1 MKRNLMASAVATTF
15 GFLLLV
21 PSADA
26 FTGLPVWKCRAS
38 ASYSS
43 VNGGPRVESVVANG
57 KLGTTSSAPTENAQ
71 CAEAETG
78 AGNLATPLGIA
89 QGDLGV
95 STAQAKTTI
104 TPELGKAIDQKVS
117 AFARVNGTNIGTIPV
132 LGVTTAGATGSCTP
146 GSLTPNLQGASNAV
160 SLLGANQDGLAT
172 ALGNL
177 LNATGLVKVVF
188 NEQIRTSNSL
198 TVRAAHITVLSGTS
212 GAPPAL
218 DLVVGEAKV
227 GFEGPVCDPTK
238 QGGPGPDLGRVCP
251 LGSVLDLASNPL
263 VCIIPG
269 SSGSTFGTIIVGRPF
284 TGPSGGTVVP
294 IDLARKRFGNNVCLR
309 GNSAPKFAI
318 IGTNK
323 RDRITGTNKADRI
336 LALAGKDAVSGGRG
350 NDCIDGGTGSDNL
363 SGSLGRDKIY
373 GRTGNDHLNGA
384 SGNDL
389 LVAGAGND
397 SINAGFGRDKAFGGS
412 GRDFINIATAGPPA
426 TVNCGSGR
434 DKVRFNFNERA
445 RFRSRGCEV
454 RYQFNDRFR
463 R

>member
-38 ASYSS
+38 TSYTSM
-43 VNGGPRVESVVANG
+43 NGGPRVEAAVANG

-104 TPELGKAIDQKVS
+104 TPELGKAIDQKVA
-117 AFARVNGTNIGTIPV
+117 AFARVNGTSIGAAPI
-132 LGVTTAGATGSCTP
+132 LGVTTALATGSCTP
-146 GSLTPNLQGASNAV
+146 GSLTPNLQGASSAAN
-160 SLLGANQDGLAT
+160 LLGGNLDGLVGGLA
-172 ALGNL
+172 NL
-177 LNATGLVKVVF
+177 LSVSPALLNVKI

-198 TVRAAHITVLSGTS
+198 TVRAAHITVLSGTA

-227 GFEGPVCDPTK
+227 GFDGPVCDPTK
-238 QGGPGPDLGRVCP
+238 QGGPNNLGAVCP
-251 LGSVLDLASNPL
+251 PGAELDLASSPL

-269 SSGSTFGTIIVGRPF
+269 SSGSIFGTIIVGRPF

-294 IDLARKRFGNNVCLR
+294 IDIARKRFGNNVCLR

-336 LALAGKDAVSGGRG
+336 LSLGGNDNVGGGRG
-350 NDCIDGGTGSDNL
+350 NDCIDGGTGSDSL

-373 GRTGNDHLNGA
+373 GRSGNDHLNGGPA
-384 SGNDL
+384 TDL

-445 RFRSRGCEV
+445 RFRTRGCEV

>member
-26 FTGLPVWKCRAS
+26 FTGQPVWKCRAS

-238 QGGPGPDLGRVCP
+238 QGGPNNLGAVCP
-251 LGSVLDLASNPL
+251 PGAELDLASSPL

-269 SSGSTFGTIIVGRPF
+269 SSGSVFGTIIVGRPF

-294 IDLARKRFGNNVCLR
+294 IDIARKRFGNNVCLR

-318 IGTNK
+318 IGTNGN
-323 RDRITGTNKADRI
+323 DRITGTNKADRI

-363 SGSLGRDKIY
+363 SGSLGIDKIY

-389 LVAGAGND
+389 LVAAAGND

-445 RFRSRGCEV
+445 RFRTRGCEV